1 MAATVASWFGYKPSV
16 LEAKKLPDE
25 PPKALPAFWYRSPE
39 MYELERRAIFSKK
52 WILVTHKL
60 RFTKP
65 GDFLRFEEAGFSFV
79 LCVDREG
86 NLNGF
91 HNICR
96 HRAFPLV
103 SEDEGNVKILSCKYH
118 GWSYGLNG
126 KLAKAPKFDD
136 VPGFQKEDQSLFPVH
151 VHTDA
156 LGFIWVNLDSS
167 PNPVPWEEDF
177 EGVDRQ
183 ERFQRFDFSQY
194 KFDHTWQM
202 NGDYNWKTLADNYNE
217 CYHCTVAHPDVA
229 NLADLSYYYTVST
242 PGHIQ
247 HFSRPKPDKVN
258 EDIQNASTYYFPN
271 ACMTVSPHFFYLMR
285 CVPTSAGTCS
295 MEYEVYRHTEAS
307 DEDFEYIDSFFK
319 RVLDEDK
326 HLCNA
331 AQKNLNAGVFVNGP
345 LHPDLESAPL
355 FFQNTVRTLLRSHR
369 DEERKANR
377 EIWPAR
383 QHSAGQAT
391 AEDVAFCLGPSRQ
404 VGTPKSSSR
413 GLHIREKTSESS
425 NTQEMSMARG
435 NPSDETG
442 LQNAHTLPFA
452 MPPKE
457 IVAEGIA
464 LYFQYCHKQPLWLF
478 VRDNLSIPERCRS
491 EVIFGILSLAL
502 RYSNNPF
509 LEGRTDQMCQQYA
522 EAARS
527 YVMIRIVQGTVDIST
542 LQCFCLIALAEYIA
556 NDTRL
561 AWLHIGLA
569 TNLAKC
575 AGIDIEQHEGESTP
589 ALEER
594 RRVFWSIHLLNQQ
607 YAPHSMQLNMLR
619 DIHNPK
625 YMAVNLDSPR
635 EMGMKPPQTPQEN
648 GTFTS
653 GGGIWVYMVQLSTLW
668 SEVQHYV
675 SHCASGDA
683 MPPWSVDSGYCII
696 GAHLMDIETK
706 FPTSHR
712 YDSVRFQERSPEELN
727 RDREYW
733 SPWLYLQFTYH
744 AVHSVLNHPF
754 LYSWRPQQSAQL
766 AVPNT
771 FWKTSSELALIH
783 TTWTVRL
790 IDMIAEKEYQ
800 LSDPFL
806 GHAVAIAAT
815 ILMYYCRA
823 ADPTVRESAQRKLE
837 TCTSFLSGLATKW
850 PRVQAIHQ
858 KIQGLIQS
866 AFAVSPHSGDHRSPR
881 RTLSIDTALMWD
893 ILCYNSTKTPFA
905 SPGDGL
911 FDASLLRSPGQKHPD
926 QTTVETEIF
935 HHSARAVDTSD
946 GGQALPPYSSTVQ
959 HRAASETSQPESWSS
974 TNSVSADHGPNQGPL
989 PREPLAWSGSGF
1001 PGDVSFMDVTHDPF
1015 FQFQDH
1021 ENPYQGIWEIGNL

>member
-1 MAATVASWFGYKPSV
+1 MAATVASWLGYKPFV
-16 LEAKKLPDE
+16 PADKKLPDE
-25 PPKALPAFWYRSPE
+25 PPKALPASWYYSRE
-39 MYELERRAIFSKK
+39 IYELERRAIFSKK

-65 GDFLRFEEAGFSFV
+65 GDFVRFEEAGFSFV
-79 LCVDREG
+79 LCLDRQG

-96 HRAFPLV
+96 HRAYPLV

-126 KLAKAPKFDD
+126 RLAKAPKFDN
-136 VPGFQKEDQSLFPVH
+136 VQGFKKENQSLFPVH

-177 EGVDRQ
+177 NSVDRQ
-183 ERFQRFDFSQY
+183 ERFQRFDFSKY

-202 NGDYNWKTLADNYNE
+202 TGDYNWKTLADNYNE
-217 CYHCTVAHPDVA
+217 CYHCTIAHPDVA

-247 HFSRPKPDKVN
+247 HFSRPKPDKVD

-271 ACMTVSPHFFYLMR
+271 ACMTVSPHFFYMMR
-285 CVPTSAGTCS
+285 CVPTSPTTCS
-295 MEYEVYRHTEAS
+295 MEYEVYRHIDAS
-307 DEDFEYIDSFFK
+307 DEEFEYIDSFFK

-326 HLCNA
+326 GLCNA
-331 AQKNLNAGVFVNGP
+331 AQKNLNAGVFVNGQ

-355 FFQNTVRTLLRSHR
+355 FFQNTVRTLLRNHR
-369 DEERKANR
+369 HEERKVNR

-383 QHSAGQAT
+383 QHSAGQET
-391 AEDVAFCLGPSRQ
+391 AEDIAFCSELACSGNRSAELDWQRPGPGTAGLPAKRRCERANPKQENRLQQLEEKMESILEGSIRHD
-404 VGTPKSSSR
+404 GTPRSYSR
-413 GLHIREKTSESS
+413 GLHSRENTAESS
-425 NTQEMSMARG
+425 KTREMSMTPG

-442 LQNAHTLPFA
+442 LQNADMLPFA

-457 IVAEGIA
+457 IVSEGIA

-478 VRDNLSIPERCRS
+478 LPDSLSIPERCRS
-491 EVIFGILSLAL
+491 EVIFGILGLAL
-502 RYSNNPF
+502 RYSNNLF
-509 LEGRTDQMCQQYA
+509 LEGRTDQMCRQYT

-527 YVMIRIVQGTVDIST
+527 YVMFRIVQGTVDLST
-542 LQCFCLIALAEYIA
+542 LQCLCLIALAEYIA
-556 NDTRL
+556 NDTHL

-575 AGIDIEQHEGESTP
+575 AGLDIEQHEGESTP

-625 YMAVNLDSPR
+625 YMAVNIDSPR
-635 EMGMKPPQTPQEN
+635 EMGMKPPKTPQEN
-648 GTFTS
+648 S
-653 GGGIWVYMVQLSTLW
+653 ALGGIWVYMVQLSTLW

-675 SHCASGDA
+675 SHCASGDPT
-683 MPPWSVDSGYCII
+683 PPWSVDSGYCII

-706 FPTSHR
+706 FPTCHR
-712 YDSVRFQERSPEELN
+712 YDSVRFQERPPEELN
-727 RDREYW
+727 RAREYW

-754 LYSWRPQQSAQL
+754 LYSWRPQQPAQL

-783 TTWTVRL
+783 TTWTARL
-790 IDMIAEKEYQ
+790 IDMITEKEYQ

-806 GHAVAIAAT
+806 GHVVAIAAT
-815 ILMYYCRA
+815 ILIYYCRA
-823 ADPTVRESAQRKLE
+823 ADPTVRDSAQRKLG
-837 TCTSFLSGLATKW
+837 TCTTFLSDLATKW
-850 PRVQAIHQ
+850 PRVQAI
-858 KIQGLIQS
+858 
-866 AFAVSPHSGDHRSPR
+866 VSPHQPR
-881 RTLSIDTALMWD
+881 
-893 ILCYNSTKTPFA
+893 
-905 SPGDGL
+905 
-911 FDASLLRSPGQKHPD
+911 SLLH
-926 QTTVETEIF
+926 
-935 HHSARAVDTSD
+935 
-946 GGQALPPYSSTVQ
+946 
-959 HRAASETSQPESWSS
+959 
-974 TNSVSADHGPNQGPL
+974 
-989 PREPLAWSGSGF
+989 
-1001 PGDVSFMDVTHDPF
+1001 
-1015 FQFQDH
+1015 
-1021 ENPYQGIWEIGNL
+1021 